1 MALGKT
7 GGVPSAVPKPGESL
21 ADLFPDVAAQW
32 HPTRN
37 GELTPTKLSY
47 GVGRRY
53 WWKCD
58 GGSDHEWNA
67 VLASRTRA
75 GNGCPFC
82 TGLQASVTNS
92 LEALSPEI
100 AAEWHPTKNGEVVP
114 ANVVAGSTKKYWWK
128 CDVADD
134 SLTVHT
140 VVGNTLGNFAIMKL
154 KLKLKLKHGR
164 S

>member
-37 GELTPTKLSY
+37 GELTPTKISY
-47 GVGRRY
+47 GVGRR
-53 WWKCD
+53 
-58 GGSDHEWNA
+58 
-67 VLASRTRA
+67 
-75 GNGCPFC
+75 
-82 TGLQASVTNS
+82 
-92 LEALSPEI
+92 
-100 AAEWHPTKNGEVVP
+100 
-114 ANVVAGSTKKYWWK
+114 YWWK

-154 KLKLKLKHGR
+154 KLKLKHGR